1 MANSLYKQ
9 YGGNGFN
16 ANNQPNNNVSQSDDG
31 GFADFVQQF
40 QQFKS
45 QFRGNPQEQIQRM
58 LQSGQ
63 ISQEQLNKAQQLA
76 QQFIRFLPR

>member
-1 MANSLYKQ
+1 MANELY
-9 YGGNGFN
+9 
-16 ANNQPNNNVSQSDDG
+16 NQFGKNNNNKPDDG

-40 QQFKS
+40 RQFKS
-45 QFRGNPQEQIQRM
+45 QFCGNPQVEIQRM

-63 ISQEQLNKAQQLA
+63 RSQEQLNQAQQLA

>member
-1 MANSLYKQ
+1 MANELYKQ
-9 YGGNGFN
+9 YG
-16 ANNQPNNNVSQSDDG
+16 ANDNSSSNQPNDG

-40 QQFKS
+40 RQFKS
-45 QFRGNPQEQIQRM
+45 QFRGNPQAEIQRM

-63 ISQEQLNKAQQLA
+63 RSQEQLNQAQQLA